1 MAHDSSMTTGW
12 MPIKALAFR
21 PFFFL
26 AALSSIVFLVVWL
39 LFWHGKVLLQP
50 YGSMLWWHQHEMLFA
65 FVSAVVAGFLLTAV
79 RNWTGLPSLTGMPL
93 LLLVLLWLLGRV
105 LMAFPPSG
113 WRLIAG
119 LVDMAFLPAVAL
131 IMAWLVGRAKL
142 WRNLMFVPILLLLAL
157 ANVGMHVGAWRA
169 DFQLIQHSV
178 YMGILLITLLM
189 VILGGRV
196 IPFFTSRKLN
206 RDAVKPVKG
215 LELGSILLVLLLVIW
230 QIFAMFGVAFPTSL
244 MAVVCGVAALCN
256 LLRAWRWEGMRCWH
270 EPLLWG
276 LHASYY
282 FIVIGLLL
290 WAGAL
295 LGWMRAEIAIHSLTI
310 GAMSTMI
317 LAMMARVS
325 LGHTGRPIKALPG
338 IGLALAFMLIAAL
351 VRGPLLAVFPTIAL
365 PVYDTSVTL
374 WGVAYVI
381 FLYHYSKPLLTI
393 RADGAEG

>member
-79 RNWTGLPSLTGMPL
+79 RNWTGLPSLTGVPL

-113 WRLIAG
+113 LVVVAG
-119 LVDMAFLPAVAL
+119 IVDMAFLPAVAL
-131 IMAWLVGRAKL
+131 IMAYLVGRAKL

-169 DFQLIQHSV
+169 DFLLIQHSV

-206 RDAVKPVKG
+206 RDAVKTIKG
-215 LELGSILLVLLLVIW
+215 LELGSILLVLCLVVW
-230 QIFAMFGVAFPTSL
+230 QIFAMFGVVFSSAL
-244 MAVVCGVAALCN
+244 MAVVCVVAGVCN
-256 LLRAWRWEGMRCWH
+256 LVRALRWEGLRCWH

-276 LHASYY
+276 LHTSYY
-282 FIVIGLLL
+282 VIGIALLL

-295 LGWMRAEIAIHSLTI
+295 LGWMRTEIAIHTLTI

-325 LGHTGRPIKALPG
+325 LGHTGRPIKTLPG
-338 IGLALAFMLIAAL
+338 IGWALAFMLIAAV
-351 VRGPLLAVFPTIAL
+351 VRGPVVAVFPTIAL

-374 WGVAYVI
+374 WVVAYVI

-393 RADGAEG
+393 RVDGAEG